1 MRERKQST
9 TVIERGREVQGSEKH
24 TEKEKPG
31 RQGTG
36 R

>member
-1 MRERKQST
+1 MRDREQS
-9 TVIERGREVQGSEKH
+9 TVIERGREIQGSEKH

-36 R
+36 RW